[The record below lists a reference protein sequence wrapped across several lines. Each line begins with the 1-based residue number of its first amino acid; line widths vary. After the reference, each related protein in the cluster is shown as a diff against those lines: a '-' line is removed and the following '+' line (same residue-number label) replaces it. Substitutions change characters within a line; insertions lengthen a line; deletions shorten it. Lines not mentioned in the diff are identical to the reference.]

1 MECCWID
8 ADDMLAASAT
18 RLVVLEDRLVAA
30 TALVDVAD
38 CIANNEA
45 FLVAEEVACSE
56 RDSCFC

>member
-45 FLVAEEVACSE
+45 FLVAKEVACSE